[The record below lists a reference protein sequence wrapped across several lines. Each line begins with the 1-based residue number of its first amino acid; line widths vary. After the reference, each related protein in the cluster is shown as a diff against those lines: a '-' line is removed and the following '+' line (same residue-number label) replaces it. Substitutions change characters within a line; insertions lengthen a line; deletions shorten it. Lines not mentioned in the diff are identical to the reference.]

1 MTAHKARI
9 YRKSISLDTF
19 LQCLIDYLASTILQS
34 TSAGKV
40 GKAFSAGILTFL
52 CVSTFSFMNCAD
64 EVNKKHE
71 AIRFALQNQQFM
83 KDMEE
88 EENKRRN

>member
-1 MTAHKARI
+1 MSSAWSSNHN
-9 YRKSISLDTF
+9 SFF
-19 LQCLIDYLASTILQS
+19 LIALS
-34 TSAGKV
+34 SAGKV

-83 KDMEE
+83 RDMEE
-88 EENKRRN
+88 EENRRRN